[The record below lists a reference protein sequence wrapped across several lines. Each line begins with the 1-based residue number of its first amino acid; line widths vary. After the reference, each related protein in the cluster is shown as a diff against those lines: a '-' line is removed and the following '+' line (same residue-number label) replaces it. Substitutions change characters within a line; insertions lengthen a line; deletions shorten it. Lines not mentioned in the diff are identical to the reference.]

1 MQLFCRRRWTNDS
14 AQKSITGLSDWECLR
29 PLRVHLWRI
38 IPNSSD
44 LSSKFSSVFGN
55 EDSENLSSP
64 RPAKNSR
71 QGSLTPLSDSNK
83 QNTHNCL
90 SPQMF
95 YSSNSSK
102 RQHDFVST
110 SRLSSAKRLIPHP
123 PRQKRQSSPLLSN
136 SAVNTNRRKTSP
148 VVNKVSSP
156 GDYTIKL
163 FFCNRQLPRFVYCGK
178 VMMYAL

>member
-83 QNTHNCL
+83 QNT
-90 SPQMF
+90 
-95 YSSNSSK
+95 
-102 RQHDFVST
+102 